1 MNKGI
6 VIAGPTGVG
15 KTALSIKLAK
25 KINADIISS
34 DSMQVYKYMDVGTA
48 KITKEEMQ
56 GVKHY
61 LIDEIEPTHKY
72 SVGEYYNRVN
82 EILNNLNGKDIILAG
97 GTGLYIR
104 SITEGLSSLPEGNEK
119 IRKELSTLTLEELC
133 EKLKELDIEAYKS
146 IDLKNRVRVER
157 AVEVCLITNDKYST
171 LKNKNIKNNNY
182 SFIKIGLKRDREILY
197 NRINK
202 RVDIMFK
209 EGLLNEAEF
218 LYKNYKNGIENI
230 KAIGYKELFLY
241 FEGKITLEEAKEMIK
256 RETRRY
262 AKRQFTW
269 FNKEKDI
276 IWFDLDKQ
284 SEDEILEKILEIYNI

>member
-15 KTALSIKLAK
+15 KTSLSIKLAK
-25 KINADIISS
+25 KIDADIISS
-34 DSMQVYKYMDVGTA
+34 DSMQVYKYMDIGTA
-48 KITKEEMQ
+48 KITKNEME

-82 EILNNLNGKDIILAG
+82 EVLSNLNGKNVILAG

-104 SITEGLSSLPEGNEK
+104 SITEGLSSLPESNLE
-119 IRKELSTLTLEELC
+119 IRKELLKYTLEELC
-133 EKLKELDIEAYKS
+133 EKLKKIDIEAYKA
-146 IDLKNRVRVER
+146 IDLKNRIRVER
-157 AVEVCLITNDKYST
+157 ALEVCLITNEKYSK
-171 LKNKNIKNNNY
+171 LRNKNIKNNNY
-182 SFIKIGLKRDREILY
+182 TFIKIGLKRDREILY

-202 RVDIMFK
+202 RVDIMFN
-209 EGLLNEAEF
+209 EGLLNEAKF
-218 LYKNYKNGIENI
+218 LYENYKKGIENI

-241 FEGKITLEEAKEMIK
+241 FEGKITLNEAKEIIK

-284 SEDEILEKILEIYNI
+284 AEEEIIENILEIFNV